1 MPIKISTK
9 ILTKLATKE
18 PPVSEKEIIE
28 CFNNRIGGL
37 LQDTREQHETDPP
50 TQWFVA
56 ETNHRRKLKVIFVQD
71 GETIFIK
78 SAYDASPEIVNIYK
92 KYACGT

>member
-37 LQDTREQHETDPP
+37 LQDTRE
-50 TQWFVA
+50 
-56 ETNHRRKLKVIFVQD
+56 
-71 GETIFIK
+71 
-78 SAYDASPEIVNIYK
+78 
-92 KYACGT
+92 